1 MPLEPGRSRPSLL
14 RRYGRRG
21 TLIVA
26 GLLLAAIPAV
36 LLVVVV
42 RSGWAPLHRLDFHT
56 DESLNR
62 YIAGRPGQ
70 VRLWKAVT
78 TIGGPT
84 VLRIG
89 ASIAVVVL
97 WLRGHRRTA
106 MLVVVAMAGAAL
118 LSAFTK
124 VLVNRVRPVMIVP
137 VDRAEGGSFPSGH
150 AQTSIVAMGVLV
162 LVLLPSLSRKWQ
174 PLLVTAAAVVVIA
187 IGFSR
192 LILGLHY
199 LSDILGGWIIGAA
212 WLCIAAGA
220 LHPAPPLNGKG
231 SGKPSS

>member
-1 MPLEPGRSRPSLL
+1 M
-14 RRYGRRG
+14 
-21 TLIVA
+21 T
-26 GLLLAAIPAV
+26 
-36 LLVVVV
+36 
-42 RSGWAPLHRLDFHT
+42 
-56 DESLNR
+56 
-62 YIAGRPGQ
+62 
-70 VRLWKAVT
+70 
-78 TIGGPT
+78 
-84 VLRIG
+84 
-89 ASIAVVVL
+89 
-97 WLRGHRRTA
+97 
-106 MLVVVAMAGAAL
+106 GAAL
-118 LSAFTK
+118 LSGFTK

-150 AQTSIVAMGVLV
+150 ALTSIVAMGVLV